1 MNHYVLLVPGTDNID
16 ANLNIFLLSKKQIIC
31 PCSNFISKRQ
41 SKTVKFLSKG
51 FEKSVCLNE
60 YKTKL
65 ENKDTAN
72 KCSHYRQKYVEMEWE
87 Q

>member
-1 MNHYVLLVPGTDNID
+1 MLIFIYFYYQRNKLYVPVVT
-16 ANLNIFLLSKKQIIC
+16 LSAKGNQKL
-31 PCSNFISKRQ
+31 S
-41 SKTVKFLSKG
+41 KFLSKG
-51 FEKSVCLNE
+51 FEKSVCSNE